1 MLTQVSGRI
10 ATFPREGRRDYSLSR
25 EVKFRDMTDAPQ
37 GREAKFFALVLP
49 ALEEAGYTE
58 YGAQQKLVAET
69 GMNKS
74 TASRLLRGEGIPH
87 VKFFPALAAAIGKD
101 PVELLVA
108 AEHLPP
114 EYLESQQTLSENK
127 QSQVGSDRITPET
140 AADRLGFQDEVRRAV
155 FLGVVESLKPKAT
168 EDDQSDDTAG
178 GEAAQ
183 M

>member
-1 MLTQVSGRI
+1 MQVSGRI
-10 ATFPREGRRDYSLSR
+10 ATFPREGSRDYSLSR
-25 EVKFRDMTDAPQ
+25 EVKSWDMTDAPQ

-74 TASRLLRGEGIPH
+74 TASRLLRGEVIPH
-87 VKFFPALAAAIGKD
+87 VKFFPTLAAAIGKD

-114 EYLESQQTLSENK
+114 EYLQSQQTLSENK
-127 QSQVGSDRITPET
+127 QSQVGSEGITPEK

-155 FLGVVESLKPKAT
+155 FLSFVKSLKDTTA
-168 EDDQSDDTAG
+168 EDAQSDENPG
-178 GEAAQ
+178 GAAAQ